1 MSALRSHVRLGKKTP
16 LSQQELHQLDAYWRA
31 ANYLT
36 ACQLYLLDN
45 PLLERPLVKSDIK
58 QTVVGH
64 WGTCPGQNFI
74 YTHLDRVIK
83 RDDLDMI
90 YLSGPGHGGNAM
102 VAQDWLDGSYTE
114 IYPNITRDKEG
125 MQKLFKRFSFPG
137 GIPSHVAPE
146 TPGSIHEGGE
156 LGYSLAHAFG
166 AVADNPDLIAACVV
180 GDGEAEEK
188 AKLMAMAE
196 ETHVAQHIRWLGFQS
211 GEPLADAYRRA
222 SVFVLPTR
230 EDCFGL
236 VLLEALCSGTPI
248 VASKY
253 ADGAYDTVHPGENGL
268 IVDPEDADAL
278 AEAIDSILGSEEIQ
292 RRYSQ
297 NCRQYIP
304 QFEFGAVMQGYLQAI
319 ASVTSGNK

>member
-1 MSALRSHVRLGKKTP
+1 MPAGTKAK
-16 LSQQELHQLDAYWRA
+16 EK
-31 ANYLT
+31 
-36 ACQLYLLDN
+36 LL
-45 PLLERPLVKSDIK
+45 
-58 QTVVGH
+58 H
-64 WGTCPGQNFI
+64 WG
-74 YTHLDRVIK
+74 
-83 RDDLDMI
+83 
-90 YLSGPGHGGNAM
+90 
-102 VAQDWLDGSYTE
+102 
-114 IYPNITRDKEG
+114 
-125 MQKLFKRFSFPG
+125 
-137 GIPSHVAPE
+137 APE
-146 TPGSIHEGGE
+146 RKIFISLLTVDISRFRYAEKRENQHTLLFVGRIIPLKGLDLLLRALPKVHQPFE
-156 LGYSLAHAFG
+156 L
-166 AVADNPDLIAACVV
+166 LIV

-196 ETHVAQHIRWLGFQS
+196 ETHVAQHIHWLGFQS

-253 ADGAYDTVHPGENGL
+253 ADGAYDIVHPGENGL

-292 RRYSQ
+292 RRYSR

-304 QFEFGAVMQGYLQAI
+304 QFEFEAVMQGYLQAI